1 MTERVLARWVEQPPA
16 GPLVQRLRDAE
27 RERALELVGDADPLL
42 DVASEAEVTRALAGR
57 DAELTRVDFSQG
69 ASDAAREA
77 LGDGPAYETTT
88 PEQPALPFRDGSF
101 AAAVCVGP
109 YDWRFLDAEAL
120 TAELRR
126 VLAPGGRLVVT
137 VPTPESPYHYG
148 GRWSLRYYTPD
159 DLDALTAPGFRR
171 REERSVYQ
179 YPPRVHSAI
188 AGLPGPLQRPFARLA
203 DRYSD
208 RLTARG
214 DRERAAYLVTACET
228 LPYERWLTDALA
240 ALFRDAPEGFYDPEA
255 GRVIRELRYE
265 ADDDGHVTEW
275 RRGRESE
282 GRYPPMALLGAARW
296 RTSPAGDDRHDDR
309 LERALVTAADRSRAA
324 SLPAYGAGPLIGALA
339 LADRAFDRDL
349 LGPARRLYERS
360 RDAAFE
366 HSEEALLLYG
376 WTFLHDRDPDEQLRG
391 DIADGLHAVAE
402 RQAPPEG
409 LFAFDNP
416 TTLRH
421 QNQMYA
427 LWGACRA
434 AAVTDRPGY
443 LDALADALEYTVDQR
458 LRPDGAVLWFE
469 PDRREALG
477 YRLREGLGSTPT
489 EVPEWE
495 LLFACHQTFLVTAVA
510 EYRRAGGDR
519 NYDGAVRRAMGWL
532 EAAGLFERSGL
543 GVPMRGMTTGGRF
556 DTPGQRFKGS
566 YEVGAA
572 LLALTELLSWR

>member
-27 RERALELVGDADPLL
+27 RERALALVDGDRLL
-42 DVASEAEVTRALAGR
+42 DVASEAAVTRALAAR
-57 DAELTRVDFSQG
+57 DVDLTRVDFSQG

-77 LGDGPAYETTT
+77 IDGPLALETTT
-88 PEQPALPFRDGSF
+88 PEEPTLPFRDGAF
-101 AAAVCVGP
+101 DAAVCVGP
-109 YDWRFLDAEAL
+109 YDWRFLDAGAL

-126 VLAPGGRLVVT
+126 VLVPGGRLVLT

-159 DLDALTAPGFRR
+159 ELDALTAPGFVHS
-171 REERSVYQ
+171 EERYVYQ
-179 YPPRVHSAI
+179 YSPRVHSAV
-188 AGLPGPLQRPFARLA
+188 AGLPGPLQVPFARLA
-203 DRYSD
+203 DRYSE
-208 RLTARG
+208 RVARE
-214 DRERAAYLVTACET
+214 DAAYVVAACES
-228 LPYERWLTDALA
+228 LPYERWLTDALD
-240 ALFRDAPEGFYDPEA
+240 ALFRDAPEGFYDPDE
-255 GRVIRELRYE
+255 GRILRELRYE
-265 ADDDGHVTEW
+265 ADDDGYATAW
-275 RRGRESE
+275 RRGREPE
-282 GRYPPMALLGAARW
+282 WRYPPMALLGAARW
-296 RTSPAGDDRHDDR
+296 RASAAGDDRHDDR
-309 LERALVTAADRSRAA
+309 LERALATAADRSREA
-324 SLPAYGAGPLIGALA
+324 SLPAYGAGPLIGAFA
-339 LADRAFDRDL
+339 LADRVFDRDL

-360 RDAAFE
+360 RDAGFE

-376 WTFLHDRDPDEQLRG
+376 WTFLHERDPDDRLRA

-434 AAVTDRPGY
+434 VAVTGRTGY
-443 LDALADALEYTVDQR
+443 LDSLADVLEYTVAER
-458 LRPDGAVLWFE
+458 LREDGAVLWFE

-477 YRLREGLGSTPT
+477 DRLRDTLGSTP
-489 EVPEWE
+489 VPEWE

-510 EYRRAGGDR
+510 EYRQAGGDR
-519 NYDGAVRRAMGWL
+519 TYDRTVRRAMGWL
-532 EAAGLFERSGL
+532 ADAGLFERSGL

-566 YEVGAA
+566 YEVGAG
-572 LLALTELLSWR
+572 LLALTELLTWR